1 MRDPDRM
8 TDFMQR
14 LRDIWQQECP
24 DWRFGQL
31 ICNVFSQLD
40 FDPFMLEDNQMLYE
54 FERYF
59 NLVDENE
66 DPIAVHK
73 KLIHAN
79 FERRQKKG
87 GPRTYDNNRE
97 GRDIVS
103 KRNSRT
109 KQANREKECRRR
121 TKYKDSI

>member
-1 MRDPDRM
+1 MRDPDRI

-24 DWRFGQL
+24 DWRFGQF
-31 ICNVFSQLD
+31 IYNVFNQLD

-59 NLVDENE
+59 NLVDTSE

-73 KLIHAN
+73 ELIHAN

-87 GPRTYDNNRE
+87 GPKIYDGEGKHISRTYE
-97 GRDIVS
+97 
-103 KRNSRT
+103 
-109 KQANREKECRRR
+109 RR
-121 TKYKDSI
+121 TSDKDSTKKCGRKRRK

>member
-1 MRDPDRM
+1 MRDPDRI

-24 DWRFGQL
+24 DWRFGQF

-54 FERYF
+54 IERYF
-59 NLVDENE
+59 GLVDISE

-73 KLIHAN
+73 ELIHAN
-79 FERRQKKG
+79 FNKRQKKG
-87 GPRTYDNNRE
+87 GTKTYDRERKLITRTYE
-97 GRDIVS
+97 
-103 KRNSRT
+103 
-109 KQANREKECRRR
+109 RR
-121 TKYKDSI
+121 TSDKDSAKKYGRKRRK